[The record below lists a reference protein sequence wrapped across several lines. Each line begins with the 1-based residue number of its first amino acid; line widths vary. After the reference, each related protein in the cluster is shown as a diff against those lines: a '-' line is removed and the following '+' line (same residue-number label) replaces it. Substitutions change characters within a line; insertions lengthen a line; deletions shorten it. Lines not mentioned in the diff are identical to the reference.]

1 MPRGRGIR
9 LAMGSA
15 ALLPALVLAAS
26 WFLASKI
33 AAGHASVVTPAAAPA
48 EQVKLTARDGVAIAG
63 TYWPGRTANAPAV
76 LLLHGVGAS
85 RNQTAPMAEALV
97 AQGYAALAIDLRGH
111 GASTITDHS
120 YGLDEGLDARA
131 AFDWLKARQHRG
143 KVAVIGVSLGGAAA
157 LIGRDG
163 PVPADA
169 LVLVAVFPDIRHAI
183 YNRMASVLTPVGGT
197 IAEPLLSFQSLPRY
211 GVWPGRIAPIATIRD
226 FTAPVLVIGGASD
239 RYTPPTETRA
249 LFEAAP
255 SRKGLWLVP
264 GLSHGEVSNLHD
276 AEWARRVSGFLRGT
290 IGAP

>member
-1 MPRGRGIR
+1 MRRRRAR
-9 LAMGSA
+9 LLIGTA
-15 ALLPALVLAAS
+15 ALLSILVLAAS

-33 AAGHASVVTPAAAPA
+33 AAGHASAVAPVPPPA
-48 EQVKLTARDGVAIAG
+48 EPVRLRARDGVALAG
-63 TYWPGRTANAPAV
+63 TYWPGRRPDAPAV

-85 RNQTAPMAEALV
+85 RNQTAPMAEALA

-131 AFDWLKARQHRG
+131 AFDWLKARQHSG

-163 PVPADA
+163 AVPADA

-183 YNRMASVLTPVGGT
+183 YNRMAAVLTPAGGAL
-197 IAEPLLSFQSLPRY
+197 AEPLLSFQSLPRHR
-211 GVWPGRIAPIATIRD
+211 VWPGRIAPIAAIRD
-226 FTAPVLVIGGASD
+226 YAGPVFVIGGAED
-239 RYTPPTETRA
+239 RYTPPAETRA
-249 LFEAAP
+249 LYAAAP
-255 SRKGLWLVP
+255 NRKALWLVP

-276 AEWARRVSGFLRGT
+276 AEWARRIGAFLRET
-290 IGAP
+290 IGMP